1 MMQSTSVFDGQRA
14 KKNEE
19 GSMSVETL
27 VFRMHG
33 REGVETRPIALRTA
47 VIAGWTGRDPVAREK
62 HIAELAAL
70 GVARPATTPIYY
82 RVSAS
87 RLTTADQIE
96 AVGENSSGEVEVV
109 LIRDAGKV
117 WVGVGSDHTDR
128 KVETFNVT
136 ISKQLCDKPIA
147 PELWPFDDV
156 RDHWDALM
164 LRSWIEEGGE
174 QRLYQEGTVAA
185 MLVPATIVSGFEPKG
200 ELANGTAMFCGTL
213 AVRGGIRPS
222 SRFSFELSDPV
233 RNRSISYGYDI
244 ITLPNVG

>member
-1 MMQSTSVFDGQRA
+1 
-14 KKNEE
+14 
-19 GSMSVETL
+19 MSVETL
-27 VFRMHG
+27 TFRTHG

-47 VIAGWTGRDPVAREK
+47 VVAGWTGRDPVAREK
-62 HIAELAAL
+62 HIAELVTL
-70 GVARPATTPIYY
+70 GVARPSTTPIYY

-87 RLTTADQIE
+87 RLTTAPQIE

-128 KVETFNVT
+128 KVETYNVT
-136 ISKQLCDKPIA
+136 ISKQVCDKPIA

-156 RDHWDALM
+156 RDHWDSLI

-174 QRLYQEGTVAA
+174 RRLYQEGAVAA
-185 MLVPATIVSGFEPKG
+185 MLVPDTIVAGFEPNG
-200 ELANGTAMFCGTL
+200 ELADGTAMFCGTL
-213 AVRGGIRPS
+213 AARGGIRPS
-222 SRFSFELSDPV
+222 SRFSFELADPILN
-233 RNRSISYGYDI
+233 RNIAYAYDI